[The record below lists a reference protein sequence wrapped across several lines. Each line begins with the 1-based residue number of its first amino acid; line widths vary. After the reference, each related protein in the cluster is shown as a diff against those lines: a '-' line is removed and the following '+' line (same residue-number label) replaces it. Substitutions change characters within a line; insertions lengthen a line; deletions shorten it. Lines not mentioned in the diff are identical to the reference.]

1 MEADQVVRGSD
12 RAVLAQGRVLHVYTF
27 RDGLIARMDVEESA
41 RD

>member
-1 MEADQVVRGSD
+1 VEVDQVVRGSD
-12 RAVLAQGRVLHVYTF
+12 GAVLAEVRVVHVYAF